1 MQTRIALAAALTAL
15 SGAAAAQTAGQSAV
29 PSRDSAYVTG
39 SARQMATG
47 AFGQCV
53 RTGYWTPA
61 DAADPCDPTARAAAT
76 PIAVAQPE
84 PVPQAQPAPVVAA
97 VPPRPVIEKV
107 SLSSDVLFEF
117 GKATLRD
124 EGKQKLDE
132 MAGRLTDA
140 NVEEIVAVGHADRIA
155 SEQFNQQLSEQRA
168 QAVKTYL
175 VDKGMASQLVKTEG
189 KGESQP
195 VTNCGKMGAER
206 ANNKKLVQCLQPD
219 RRVDI
224 EVFGTR
230 QASGTGSTGGTGTT
244 SGGTGT
250 GSGAGASNR

>member
-1 MQTRIALAAALTAL
+1 MFPRIALAAAL
-15 SGAAAAQTAGQSAV
+15 AASYGLAAGQTGPQRTA
-29 PSRDSAYVTG
+29 PNSAYVNG
-39 SARQMATG
+39 SAGQMATG

-53 RTGYWTPA
+53 RAGYWTPA
-61 DAADPCDPTARAAAT
+61 DAAEPCDPTARAAAT
-76 PIAVAQPE
+76 PIAAARPE
-84 PVPQAQPAPVVAA
+84 PVAQAAPAPAPQAEAAPLA
-97 VPPRPVIEKV
+97 PPRPVIEKV

-124 EGKQKLDE
+124 EGKHKLDE
-132 MAGRLTDA
+132 LAGRISDA
-140 NVEEIVAVGHADRIA
+140 NIEEIVAVGHADRIA

-168 QAVKTYL
+168 QAVKAYL
-175 VDKGMASQLVKTEG
+175 VDKGMAAQLVKTEG

-230 QASGTGSTGGTGTT
+230 QASGTGSTGATGTT
-244 SGGTGT
+244 SGASGTT
-250 GSGAGASNR
+250 SGG